1 MEKPTALANALMA
14 FQSECPSIA
23 YDARNPHFKSRYATL
38 AAIRKTIAPLLA
50 KNGLSVMQ
58 FPISEDGRAGVI
70 TRVMHASG
78 EFVEHPFTVPITK
91 ADPQSACAAVSYARR
106 YGLSGA
112 LGLVTEEDDD
122 GEAAMGRHV
131 AVERPNRQPEP
142 RTSKPAGMSK
152 ASKQKLAF
160 ACRERM
166 KELTHDSGTDA
177 DVVKIMGD
185 VANALGYASTV
196 EMLDSD
202 FGRALEAVQKWEPTA

>member
-1 MEKPTALANALMA
+1 MDKPLMLAAALVD

-50 KNGLSVMQ
+50 KHGLSVMQ

-70 TRVMHASG
+70 TRVMHVSG
-78 EFVEHPFTVPITK
+78 EFVEHPFMVPITK
-91 ADPQSACAAVSYARR
+91 SDPQSACSAVSYARR

-122 GEAAMGRHV
+122 GEAAMGRTA

-142 RTSKPAGMSK
+142 RTLRPAGMSGATK
-152 ASKQKLAF
+152 KKLAF
-160 ACRERM
+160 AARERM
-166 KELTHDSGTDA
+166 KELSGDTGTDD
-177 DVVKIMGD
+177 DVRAIVTD
-185 VANALGYASTV
+185 VARSLGYASTV

-202 FGRALEAVQKWEPTA
+202 FGRALEAVQKWEPAA